1 MFSIKNITIV
11 LFASILLAGCG
22 PRMSPEE
29 LAQFQE
35 KQRHAMEAYMARV
48 KQAQAQQQAQQRQG
62 SAQSPTQVSAAP
74 AAQALAPSEGSLAA
88 KINAM
93 PQLSADT
100 GVEFIRMEDGF
111 TANGERYI
119 DPEGQITKYGFDGR
133 TGDVTYMAKVDAD
146 EFVIKFVR
154 VTTGAEPV
162 TIATVTRNRNG
173 NGLWKVSTVTGKHL
187 AGGVLFMNSRGF
199 VVIRGTTG
207 FWYNPGVGIRSIAA
221 PNGYHIAAYQSGD
234 IASTKYILLEKN
246 GDGGLLGATKAL
258 GTIFGA
264 EGNFSFAL
272 YNIET
277 QKMVQV
283 QVDHPLNRSVY
294 DYHGQGVTTKNS
306 DHYFWRISW
315 FRTKA
320 GVYAVVTINGI
331 QKVIGI
337 HLDSG
342 FKKELFHRSLGILS
356 LSSRVLRN
364 GKVAVTADLGFG
376 NRKTI
381 DDLEK
386 FMSQPSGGN
395 TASAQ

>member
-1 MFSIKNITIV
+1 MFSIKNISIV
-11 LFASILLAGCG
+11 IFVSILLAGCG

-48 KQAQAQQQAQQRQG
+48 KQAQAQQQAQQSRVA
-62 SAQSPTQVSAAP
+62 AQSPAQASVAP
-74 AAQALAPSEGSLAA
+74 APQPIAPSEGSLAA
-88 KINAM
+88 KIDGM
-93 PQLSADT
+93 PRLPANT

-119 DPEGQITKYGFDGR
+119 DPEGQIIKYGFDGR
-133 TGDVTYMAKVDAD
+133 TGDATYMARIDAD
-146 EFVIKFVR
+146 EFAIKFVR

-162 TIATVTRNRNG
+162 TIATGTRNRNG
-173 NGLWKVSTVTGKHL
+173 NGLWKISTVTGKHL
-187 AGGVLFMNSRGF
+187 AGGVLLMSSRGF
-199 VVIRGTTG
+199 VIVRGKTG
-207 FWYNPGVGIRSIAA
+207 FLYSPGVGIRSIAA
-221 PNGYHIAAYQSGD
+221 PNGYHIAAYQNGD
-234 IASTKYILLEKN
+234 IASTGYILLEKN

-258 GTIFGA
+258 GAVFGA

-277 QKMVQV
+277 QKMVPIQV
-283 QVDHPLNRSVY
+283 GHPQHRSIY
-294 DYHGQGVTTKNS
+294 DDHGQGVTTKNS

-315 FRTKA
+315 FKTGA
-320 GVYAVVTINGI
+320 GVYAVVTVNGI
-331 QKVIGI
+331 QKVVAI

-342 FKKELFHRSLGILS
+342 FKKELFHRLLGIVS

-364 GKVAVTADLGFG
+364 GKVAVTADLGFSTG
-376 NRKTI
+376 KI
-381 DDLEK
+381 KDLEK
-386 FMSQPSGGN
+386 FMSQPTDGN